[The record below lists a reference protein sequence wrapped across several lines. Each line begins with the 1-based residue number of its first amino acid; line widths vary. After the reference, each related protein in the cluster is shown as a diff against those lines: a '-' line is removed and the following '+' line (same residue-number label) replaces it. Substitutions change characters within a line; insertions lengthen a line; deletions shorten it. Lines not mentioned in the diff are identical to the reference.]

1 MDFEQRCTIPVARE
15 ALWRFLL
22 DVPQMAACVP
32 GVENITASS
41 DEQYTGR
48 MRVKIGPIHLALQ
61 GVMTIQ
67 ERDQQQWRAVTR
79 AEANDRRVGGGVH
92 ITAHMTLI
100 ESSSAA
106 TELVIRTQARLL
118 GKLGEFGQPVIR
130 KQADAII
137 AEFARNVA
145 AHFHEATATPED
157 NKEPGKTPAAQQQEP
172 ELEVSPARPFPIKHG
187 LGMTTGL
194 GLAVVLLTTLP
205 LPTAPLLAWL
215 LIGSVTVGMILL
227 GALAESRL
235 RQRWK
240 KKGKTTLLL

>member
-22 DVPQMAACVP
+22 DVPRMATCVP
-32 GVENITASS
+32 GVESITASG

-48 MRVKIGPIHLALQ
+48 MRVKVGPIRLTLQ

-67 ERDQQQWRAVTR
+67 EHDQQQWRAVTR

-100 ESSSAA
+100 ESNPTA

-118 GKLGEFGQPVIR
+118 GKLGEFGQPLIR

-145 AHFHEATATPED
+145 ARFHEATATLQEE
-157 NKEPGKTPAAQQQEP
+157 KEPGETPVAQQQEP
-172 ELEVSPARPFPIKHG
+172 EQEVSTARPFPARHF
-187 LGMTTGL
+187 LGMATGL

-205 LPTAPLLAWL
+205 LPAAPLLAWSL
-215 LIGSVTVGMILL
+215 MGGVTVGLILL
-227 GALAESRL
+227 GALAESGL
-235 RQRWK
+235 RRGWK
-240 KKGKTTLLL
+240 KRGKTTLH